1 MSVILSEEKHEP
13 APFEPE
19 WYRAA
24 REAEASE
31 FLMDNDPTD
40 DASMEMLGRLI
51 AIAVAFA
58 VVGCVLAVMV

>member
-1 MSVILSEEKHEP
+1 MSIVMSEDKQP
-13 APFEPE
+13 APYEPE

-31 FLMDNDPTD
+31 FLMDHDPTD
-40 DASMEMLGRLI
+40 DAGVEMLGRLI

-58 VVGCVLAVMV
+58 VVGCVWAVML

>member
-1 MSVILSEEKHEP
+1 MSIVMSEDKHP

-24 REAEASE
+24 REAEASD
-31 FLMDNDPTD
+31 FLRDEDYID
-40 DASMEMLGRLI
+40 DGGMEMLGRLI

-58 VVGCVLAVMV
+58 VVGCILAVMA